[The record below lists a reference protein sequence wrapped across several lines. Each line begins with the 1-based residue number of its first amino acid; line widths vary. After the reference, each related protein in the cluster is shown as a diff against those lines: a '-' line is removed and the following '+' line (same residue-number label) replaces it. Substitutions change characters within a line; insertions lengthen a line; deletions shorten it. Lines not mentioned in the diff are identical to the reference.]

1 MFEKLK
7 RKFMLVIMTVI
18 TTSFALIFGSIYII
32 TYRTNEKEMNM
43 NLHAALNGP
52 KRLAHESPF
61 MAGMIKVEV
70 DPKSSN
76 INVYSLLD
84 YDEEEIKGSIL
95 TIINSEDIVGRIEI
109 NNNSYGYLKEVSP
122 LGIRMVLLDRQPQ
135 INVLNNLLKIFLIV
149 GVMSLSLIYLIS
161 LYLTKKIIKPIKES
175 YNKQKQFIGD
185 ASHELKTPLAIIK
198 TNLSVILE
206 NKNEDVKSQMKWL
219 NYISDQSDRMSNLID
234 EMLTLTK
241 VDDIKEVVEIERFD
255 LSDLLNN
262 ILLTCEAYIFEN
274 NINLNSDIKEEIFIK
289 GDKENLKK
297 TIIIILDNAIK
308 YTNKNG
314 SISVSLKEEKNKV
327 KLEIKNTGEGIKK
340 EHLEKIFERF
350 YRVDQS
356 RIRESGGYGLGL
368 SIAKSIID
376 SHKGKIYAE
385 SNLGKDTTFIIEL
398 NKDILE
404 RLGEKYGR

>member
-7 RKFMLVIMTVI
+7 RKFMIVIMTVI
-18 TTSFALIFGSIYII
+18 TTSFILIFGSIYII
-32 TYRTNEKEMNM
+32 TYRANENEMNM

-52 KRLAHESPF
+52 KRPSHEAPF

-70 DPKSSN
+70 DSKNSIVN
-76 INVYSLLD
+76 IYSLL
-84 YDEEEIKGSIL
+84 EFEKEEIKDSIL
-95 TIINSEDIVGRIEI
+95 SIINSEELVGRINI
-109 NNNSYGYLKEVSP
+109 NNNSYGYLKEVNQ
-122 LGIRMVLLDRQPQ
+122 LGMKIVLLDRQPQ

-149 GVMSLSLIYLIS
+149 GVISLSLIYLVS
-161 LYLTKKIIKPIKES
+161 LYLTNKIIKPIKES

-198 TNLSVILE
+198 TNLSVISE
-206 NKNEDVKSQMKWL
+206 NKNENIRSQMKWL
-219 NYISDQSDRMSNLID
+219 DYINDQSDRMSKLID
-234 EMLTLTK
+234 EMLTLAK
-241 VDDIKEVVEIERFD
+241 VDDMKEIVEIERFD

-274 NINLNSDIKEEIFIK
+274 NINLHSDIKEEIFIK

-314 SISVSLKEEKNKV
+314 SIFVNLKEEKNKV

-350 YRVDQS
+350 YRIDES
-356 RIRESGGYGLGL
+356 RVRESGGYGLGL
-368 SIAKSIID
+368 SIAKSIVD
-376 SHKGKIYAE
+376 YHKGRIYAE

-398 NKDILE
+398 NKEKLE
-404 RLGEKYGR
+404 RLGGKG

>member
-18 TTSFALIFGSIYII
+18 TTSFILIFASIYII

-43 NLHAALNGP
+43 NLHAALNAP
-52 KRLAHESPF
+52 KIPSHEAPF
-61 MAGMIKVEV
+61 MAGMIRVEV
-70 DPKSSN
+70 DSKNSIVN
-76 INVYSLLD
+76 IYSLL
-84 YDEEEIKGSIL
+84 EFEKEEIQDSIL
-95 TIINSEDIVGRIEI
+95 SIINSEELFGKINI
-109 NNNSYGYLKEVSP
+109 NNNSYGYLKEVNQ
-122 LGIRMVLLDRQPQ
+122 LGMKIVLLDRQQQ
-135 INVLNNLLKIFLIV
+135 INVLNNLLKIFLMV
-149 GVMSLSLIYLIS
+149 GIMSLSLIYLVS
-161 LYLTKKIIKPIKES
+161 LYLTNRIVKPIKES

-206 NKNEDVKSQMKWL
+206 NKNESIRSQMKWL
-219 NYISDQSDRMSNLID
+219 NYINDQSDRMSKLID
-234 EMLTLTK
+234 EMLTLAK
-241 VDDIKEVVEIERFD
+241 VDDMKEIVEIERFD

-289 GDKENLKK
+289 GDKENLKR

-314 SISVSLKEEKNKV
+314 SIFVNLKEEKNKV

-350 YRVDQS
+350 YRIDES
-356 RIRESGGYGLGL
+356 RVRESGGYGLGL
-368 SIAKSIID
+368 SIAKSIVD
-376 SHKGKIYAE
+376 YHKGRIYAQ

-398 NKDILE
+398 NKEKLE
-404 RLGEKYGR
+404 SLGGKDE

>member
-7 RKFMLVIMTVI
+7 RKFMIVIMTVI
-18 TTSFALIFGSIYII
+18 TTSFILIFGSIYII
-32 TYRTNEKEMNM
+32 TYRANENEMNM

-52 KRLAHESPF
+52 KRPSHEAPF

-70 DPKSSN
+70 DSKNSIVN
-76 INVYSLLD
+76 IYSLL
-84 YDEEEIKGSIL
+84 EFEKEEIKDSIL
-95 TIINSEDIVGRIEI
+95 SIINSEELVGRINI
-109 NNNSYGYLKEVSP
+109 NNNSYGYLKEVNQ
-122 LGIRMVLLDRQPQ
+122 LGMKIVLLDRQPQ
-135 INVLNNLLKIFLIV
+135 INVLNNLLKIFLMV
-149 GVMSLSLIYLIS
+149 GVISLSLIYLVS
-161 LYLTKKIIKPIKES
+161 LYLTNKIIKPIKES

-198 TNLSVILE
+198 TNLSVISE
-206 NKNEDVKSQMKWL
+206 NKNENIRSQMKWL
-219 NYISDQSDRMSNLID
+219 NYINDQSDRMSKLID
-234 EMLTLTK
+234 EMLTLAK
-241 VDDIKEVVEIERFD
+241 VDDMKEIVEIERFD

-274 NINLNSDIKEEIFIK
+274 NINLHSDIKEEIFIK

-314 SISVSLKEEKNKV
+314 SIFVNLKEEKNKV

-350 YRVDQS
+350 YRIDES
-356 RIRESGGYGLGL
+356 RVRESGGYGLGL
-368 SIAKSIID
+368 SIAKSIVD
-376 SHKGKIYAE
+376 YHKGRIYAE

-398 NKDILE
+398 NKEKLE
-404 RLGEKYGR
+404 RLGGKG